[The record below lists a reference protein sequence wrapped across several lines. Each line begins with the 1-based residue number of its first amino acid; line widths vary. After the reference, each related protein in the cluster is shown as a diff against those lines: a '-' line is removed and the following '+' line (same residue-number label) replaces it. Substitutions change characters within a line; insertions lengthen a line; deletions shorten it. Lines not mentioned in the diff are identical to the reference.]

1 MFIFAEIIKTYSF
14 FSIHNINI
22 YQMKKIRLATAAVVM
37 AVCSFATAASSPEAP
52 LAKARG
58 GTSLAEVSRLTQ
70 PSSERHEAQPLP
82 DPRVR
87 SWSTGMPAPRVPS
100 MRTVAAAGANLFGSI
115 PGDESFVSIT
125 VGDNISV
132 TSLGKFSSVLNPNG
146 GAVFIGDDKYFANE
160 YDENPYLTANYIT
173 IFKFDG
179 KNISKSSSAT
189 FMDEEAWSA
198 TDLAFDPTTK
208 TIYGYFTLNDGSASF
223 FGKLNDKYVP
233 VKIFAGTKLVAL
245 ACDSKGLLY
254 GIKGDGTLVHVDKA
268 NGAYANIEK
277 TMVTPGTSGSAAFGA
292 DDNLYWTNW
301 SASDGCRLYQIDTIS
316 GRAALVGA
324 IPNGKQIVGL
334 CSYSNK
340 VPAVP
345 SAPTDAE
352 LVLDGDA
359 LSGKIR
365 FTVPATLADGTTG
378 EGNVSW
384 AVATGGVTI
393 QSGQAAYG
401 TVVEA
406 PVSVTEAGEYTFLV
420 VLSNENGSAPNTPV
434 TGWIGPDN
442 RSVLTP
448 PFNYTFDTADKLDD
462 FTILDVNNDGKKWA
476 FYNGRVRIVYNSSKA
491 MDDWLISPPVMLE
504 AGRLYEFTSLFSC
517 YADSE
522 ERIEVMLGDSPT
534 VEAMTVQ
541 VIPKSTLQT
550 EYNKPDTFSGK
561 IKVAVSGKYFIGI
574 HGCSDED
581 KNTLFLHSF
590 AISEGMSAA
599 APAAPT
605 ALTVTPGANCAL
617 EASVSC
623 KAPEVDINGNPVD
636 ALTKLEILRDGDVIH
651 TENTVTPG
659 QTVNWTDNKDL
670 TNGNHTYSARAYNE
684 AGVGDAAQTE
694 AYIGVRV
701 PAKPASASFRQTSPG
716 QVEVKWDKVT
726 ADENGNPIPENFVR
740 YALIIVA
747 NGQSTIVKEDLTGTS
762 YSYKLCEPDADQDLY
777 YYGVRAVTD
786 AGFSDAALTDML
798 PVGKSYTLPF
808 HESFAGAEVSYVW
821 GTKRVSGVTTAW
833 KIYTSQSTLAAQDG
847 DNGFAAMSGS
857 ANGDE
862 GILSSGNIHVTGTS
876 PELTFWYFNL
886 GSDCQNTVDLMID
899 SGDGVLKSVLSK
911 TLSGPQGWAKAK
923 FSLTPYLGKT
933 IRIAFDGKIVTHA
946 NISIDNIS
954 IREALEH
961 NLSATAFSVPAEFVP
976 DTDYEITLGVA
987 NNGSAK
993 AEGWKAELLLGDK
1006 VVGTVDG
1013 PSVDPDASVTVKFPV
1028 RHNVTSPATL
1038 SYSARV
1044 VYDKDQD
1051 PSDNTTAEQ
1060 ASVLRLSNWPAPT
1073 QLKASGQGEDVSLSW
1088 TEPDSP
1094 ESTQIT
1100 EGFEDW
1106 KHLSTTATAGWT
1118 LLNLDAGLAGGF
1130 QGTPLSGIDNQAV
1143 GFFAVD
1149 YTADPLGSNGTF
1161 APKSGNRYMAS
1172 MYSYDGST
1180 GKAVANDDWLI
1191 TPELD
1196 GSAQKISFYAKS
1208 YSAQYLETFQVLYST
1223 TDTKPESF
1231 TMIKEVKD
1239 VPGTWTPYEY
1249 TVPAGAKYFAI
1260 RCVSEDAFF
1269 FMVDDISYIPLGG
1282 AGLELKGYNVY
1293 RDGVRITDSPVTS
1306 LSFVDKG
1313 SATADHIYHVSAVYD
1328 RGESVPAEVKY
1339 TFDSGV
1345 DTVDDTAWRVRTAS
1359 GVIVIEGAEGL
1370 PVAIMLPDG
1379 KTVRTSAAVSGHERF
1394 AVSPGLYIVRVGRE
1408 VRKVIVP

>member
-1 MFIFAEIIKTYSF
+1 
-14 FSIHNINI
+14 
-22 YQMKKIRLATAAVVM
+22 MKKIRLATAAVVM
-37 AVCSFATAASSPEAP
+37 AACSFATAASSPEAP

-58 GTSLAEVSRLTQ
+58 GTSMAEVSRLTQ
-70 PSSERHEAQPLP
+70 SSAERHETQPLP

-132 TSLGKFSSVLNPNG
+132 TSLGKFSNVLNPNG
-146 GAVFIGDDKYFANE
+146 GAVFIGDDKYLANE

-179 KNISKSSSAT
+179 KNISKSSSTT

-208 TIYGYFTLNDGSASF
+208 TVYGYFTLNDGSASF

-233 VKIFAGTKLVAL
+233 VKIFAGIKLVAL
-245 ACDSKGLLY
+245 ACDDKGHLY
-254 GIKGDGTLVHVDKA
+254 GIKSDGTLVHVDKA

-292 DDNLYWTNW
+292 DGKLYWTNW
-301 SASDGCRLYQIDTIS
+301 SASDGCRLYHVDTLS

-365 FTVPATLADGTTG
+365 FTVPATLADGTNG

-384 AVATGGVTI
+384 TVAIGGVTI

-401 TVVEA
+401 AVVEA

-448 PFNYTFDTADKLDD
+448 PFNYTFETADKLND

-476 FYNGRVRIVYNSSKA
+476 FYNGRVRIIYNSVKA

-517 YADSE
+517 YSDSE
-522 ERIEVMLGDSPT
+522 ERIEVMLGNSPT
-534 VEAMTVQ
+534 VEAMTMQ

-550 EYNKPDTFSGK
+550 EYNKPDTFTGK
-561 IKVAVSGKYFIGI
+561 IKVDVSGKYFIGV

-605 ALTVTPGANCAL
+605 ALTVTPGADCAL

-623 KAPEVDINGNPVD
+623 KAPEADINGNPVY
-636 ALTKLEILRDGDVIH
+636 ALTKLEILRDGNVIH
-651 TENTVTPG
+651 TESELTPG
-659 QTVNWTDNKDL
+659 QVITYTDRGENITHGL
-670 TNGNHTYSARAYNE
+670 HTYSARAYND

-694 AYIGVRV
+694 VYIGVRI
-701 PAKPASASFRQTSPG
+701 PAKPASAMFRQTSPG

-726 ADENGNPIPENFVR
+726 VDENGNTIPENFVR

-747 NGQSTIVKEDLTGTS
+747 NGQSTIVKEDLTATS
-762 YSYKLCEPDADQDLY
+762 YSYKLCEPDSPQDLY

-786 AGFSDAALTDML
+786 AGFSEAALTDML
-798 PVGKSYTLPF
+798 PVGKSYTVPF
-808 HESFAGAEVSYVW
+808 HESFADADVSYVW

-833 KIYTSQSTLAAQDG
+833 KIYTSQASLPAQDG

-857 ANGDE
+857 SSGDE
-862 GILSSGNIHVTGTS
+862 GILSSGNIIVEGKS

-886 GSDCQNTVDLMID
+886 GQDCQNTIDLMID
-899 SGDGVLKSVLSK
+899 AGDGVLKSVLSK
-911 TLSGPQGWAKAK
+911 VLSGPQGWAKAK

-933 IRIAFDGKIVTHA
+933 IRIAFDGKIVTHS

-961 NLSATAFSVPAEFVP
+961 NLSATSFSVPAEVMP
-976 DTDYEITLGVA
+976 DTDYEIALTVV
-987 NNGSAK
+987 NNGSQK
-993 AEGWKAELLLGDK
+993 AEGWKAELMLDGE
-1006 VVGTVDG
+1006 VSATIDG
-1013 PSVDPDASVTVKFPV
+1013 PSITSDSSVTLKFPV
-1028 RHNVTSPATL
+1028 RHNVTSPASL
-1038 SYSARV
+1038 RYSARV
-1044 VYDKDQD
+1044 VYDKDD
-1051 PSDNTTAEQ
+1051 DMTDNATEEYE
-1060 ASVLRLSNWPAPT
+1060 SVMRLNNWPAPS
-1073 QLKASGQGEDVSLSW
+1073 QLTASAEGEDVRLVW
-1088 TEPDSP
+1088 TEPLPGDNIP
-1094 ESTQIT
+1094 VT

-1106 KHLSTTATAGWT
+1106 AHLSKTACNGWT
-1118 LLNLDAGLAGGF
+1118 MLNLDSGLAGGF
-1130 QGTPLSGIDNQAV
+1130 KNTPLSGIDNQAV

-1149 YTADPLGSNGTF
+1149 CTVDPLSGNSTF
-1161 APKSGNRYMAS
+1161 ASKSGNKYMAS

-1180 GKAVANDDWLI
+1180 GNAVANDDWLI

-1196 GSAQKISFYAKS
+1196 GSSQKISFYAKS
-1208 YSAQYLETFQVLYST
+1208 YSTDYLETFQVLYST

-1231 TMIKEVKD
+1231 NMIKEVRN
-1239 VPGTWTPYEY
+1239 VPGTWTLYEY
-1249 TVPAGAKYFAI
+1249 TVPSGAKYFAI
-1260 RCVSEDAFF
+1260 RCVSDDAFF

-1282 AGLELKGYNVY
+1282 VRLELKGYNVY
-1293 RDGVRITDSPVTS
+1293 RDGVRVTDSPVAE
-1306 LSFVDKG
+1306 LAYVDRG
-1313 SATADHIYHVSAVYD
+1313 VSATDHIYHVSAVYD
-1328 RGESVPAEVKY
+1328 RGESVPAKADYKRGSSV
-1339 TFDSGV
+1339 DVIGV
-1345 DTVDDTAWRVRTAS
+1345 DSFSVSVAPGT
-1359 GVIVIEGAEGL
+1359 IVIEGVENL
-1370 PVAIMLPDG
+1370 PVSVILPDG
-1379 KTVRTSAAVSGHERF
+1379 KTIWATTASSSVVRVGTA
-1394 AVSPGLYIVRVGRE
+1394 PGLYLVRVGRT